1 MCQFS
6 YATAP
11 VLLSYLALPSGCALG
26 VRPALQ
32 EEGELLSPA
41 GEAQRI
47 TSSHAGTGTRGQA
60 EAS

>member
-11 VLLSYLALPSGCALG
+11 VLLSYLALPSDFALG

-32 EEGELLSPA
+32 EKGELLSLE
-41 GEAQRI
+41 GEA
-47 TSSHAGTGTRGQA
+47 
-60 EAS
+60 